1 MHWIASAQDCLVL
14 DEELNTLSAKYREVL
29 VMNYFAGQS
38 CQEIAD
44 QLSVSTGTIDGRIRE
59 ARNALRVRLARR
71 GVAIGVLAVAAGLGS
86 GTAAAASSA
95 ILNSTIQLGAQLLSG
110 SVPGTI
116 DLSQLETTM
125 FTSKLIVTSLL
136 CIATAA
142 GLLGMT
148 GLLQEVAGDNVA
160 KASQLD
166 PIVTDD
172 KQGGRSAAAEGV
184 AVRLV
189 GASLVVS

>member
-1 MHWIASAQDCLVL
+1 VL